1 VAAGGGVGEIPARL
15 VKLVVERISRSR
27 PKETARMSDS
37 PAAAS
42 PYEVLGVTPS
52 VTDEELRRA
61 YRRMLRQSH
70 PDVGGSAASFHA
82 VQVAWERIGSPESR
96 AAYDGARYPETA
108 YSGSTGTTASSSRPA
123 TGRSSAAGMKA
134 RMHGHPGGHSRQRY
148 LALLR
153 EWAGRGT
160 VIDDPYA
167 PDLIRSAPR
176 EIRHRLAKALA
187 EESTA
192 QLISGLGIGYTAW
205 HDINTRDDAPKIDHV
220 VLGPAGLFAIL
231 SEDWGSPVQLRR
243 GELVGDAIEPD
254 EEPLDEF
261 AAAARI
267 LAKSLRVRFTALI
280 VVAPDEAVA
289 EPLTLPGRGRRPMV
303 VVVPRSR
310 LVGVLRGG
318 IAGMESGSFE
328 KVFELR
334 STLQN
339 GIRFVED

>member
-1 VAAGGGVGEIPARL
+1 
-15 VKLVVERISRSR
+15 
-27 PKETARMSDS
+27 MSDS

-42 PYEVLGVTPS
+42 PYEVLGVSPS

-61 YRRMLRQSH
+61 YRRKLRQSH
-70 PDVGGSAASFHA
+70 PDVGGSPASFHA

-96 AAYDGARYPETA
+96 AAYDGARYPETS
-108 YSGSTGTTASSSRPA
+108 YSGAPTPASTSTRPSSS
-123 TGRSSAAGMKA
+123 GMKA

-205 HDINTRDDAPKIDHV
+205 HDIATRDDVEKVDHV

-231 SEDWGSPVQLRR
+231 SEDWGSPVQLKR
-243 GELVGDAIEPD
+243 GELAGEALEPG
-254 EEPLDEF
+254 EEPLAEF

-280 VVAPDEAVA
+280 VVAPDEAVP
-289 EPLTLPGRGRRPMV
+289 EPLSLPSRGRRPMV
-303 VVVPRSR
+303 VVIPRSR
-310 LVGVLRGG
+310 LVGVLRDG
-318 IAGMESGSFE
+318 IPGMERGSFE

>member
-1 VAAGGGVGEIPARL
+1 
-15 VKLVVERISRSR
+15 
-27 PKETARMSDS
+27 MSDS

-42 PYEVLGVTPS
+42 PYEVLGVSPS

-61 YRRMLRQSH
+61 YRRKLRQSH

-96 AAYDGARYPETA
+96 AAYDGARYPETS
-108 YSGSTGTTASSSRPA
+108 YSGAPTPSSTSARPSSS
-123 TGRSSAAGMKA
+123 GMKA

-205 HDINTRDDAPKIDHV
+205 HDIATRDDVEKVDHV

-231 SEDWGSPVQLRR
+231 SEDWGSPVQLKR
-243 GELVGDAIEPD
+243 GELTGEALEPG
-254 EEPLDEF
+254 EEPLAEF

-280 VVAPDEAVA
+280 VVAPDEAVP
-289 EPLTLPGRGRRPMV
+289 EPLSLPSRGRRPMV
-303 VVVPRSR
+303 VVIPRSR
-310 LVGVLRGG
+310 LVGVLRDG
-318 IAGMESGSFE
+318 IPGMERGSFE

-334 STLQN
+334 SALQN

>member
-1 VAAGGGVGEIPARL
+1 
-15 VKLVVERISRSR
+15 
-27 PKETARMSDS
+27 MSDS

-42 PYEVLGVTPS
+42 PYEVLGVSPS
-52 VTDEELRRA
+52 VTDAELRRA
-61 YRRMLRQSH
+61 YRRKLRQSH
-70 PDVGGSAASFHA
+70 PDVGGSPASFHA

-96 AAYDGARYPETA
+96 AAYDGARYPETS
-108 YSGSTGTTASSSRPA
+108 YSGAPAPASTSARSSS
-123 TGRSSAAGMKA
+123 SGMKA

-192 QLISGLGIGYTAW
+192 QLISALGIGYTAW
-205 HDINTRDDAPKIDHV
+205 HDIATRDDVEKFHHV
-220 VLGPAGLFAIL
+220 VLGPAGLFAIP
-231 SEDWGSPVQLRR
+231 SEDWGSPVQLKR
-243 GELVGDAIEPD
+243 GELAGEALERG
-254 EEPLDEF
+254 EEPLAEF

-280 VVAPDEAVA
+280 VVAPDEAVP
-289 EPLTLPGRGRRPMV
+289 EPLSLPSRGRRPLV
-303 VVVPRSR
+303 LVIPRSR
-310 LVGVLRGG
+310 LVGVLRDG
-318 IAGMESGSFE
+318 IPGMERGSFE

>member
-1 VAAGGGVGEIPARL
+1 
-15 VKLVVERISRSR
+15 
-27 PKETARMSDS
+27 MSDS

-42 PYEVLGVTPS
+42 PYEVLGVSPS
-52 VTDEELRRA
+52 ATDDELRRA
-61 YRRMLRQSH
+61 YRKKLRQSH

-82 VQVAWERIGSPESR
+82 VQLAWERLGSPESR
-96 AAYDGARYPETA
+96 AAYDGARYPDA
-108 YSGSTGTTASSSRPA
+108 SYSAGPGSASRPSTGRPTGAASSS
-123 TGRSSAAGMKA
+123 SMKA
-134 RMHGHPGGHSRQRY
+134 RMHGHPGGHSRQQY

-153 EWAGRGT
+153 EWVGRGT
-160 VIDDPYA
+160 SVNDPYA

-176 EIRHRLAKALA
+176 EIRHRLAKALS
-187 EESTA
+187 EEATA
-192 QLISGLGIGYTAW
+192 QLISALGIGYTAW
-205 HDINTRDDAPKIDHV
+205 HDVATREDAEKIDHV

-243 GELVGDAIEPD
+243 NELVGEAIDPG

-261 AAAARI
+261 AGAAKI
-267 LAKSLRVRFTALI
+267 LARSLRVKFTALV
-280 VVAPDEAVA
+280 VVAPDEAVS
-289 EPLTLPGRGRRPMV
+289 EPLSLPSRGRRPMV

-310 LVGVLRGG
+310 LVSLLRDG
-318 IAGMESGSFE
+318 IAGMDQGSFE

>member
-1 VAAGGGVGEIPARL
+1 
-15 VKLVVERISRSR
+15 
-27 PKETARMSDS
+27 MSDS

-108 YSGSTGTTASSSRPA
+108 YSPGTGTTGTGSGRPA
-123 TGRSSAAGMKA
+123 TGRTSSAGMKA

-148 LALLR
+148 LTLLR

-289 EPLTLPGRGRRPMV
+289 EPLTLPSRGRRPMV

>member
-1 VAAGGGVGEIPARL
+1 
-15 VKLVVERISRSR
+15 
-27 PKETARMSDS
+27 MSDS

-42 PYEVLGVTPS
+42 PYEVLGVGPS
-52 VTDEELRRA
+52 VTDAELRRA
-61 YRRMLRQSH
+61 YRRKLRQSH
-70 PDVGGSAASFHA
+70 PDVGGSPASFHA
-82 VQVAWERIGSPESR
+82 VQVAWERIGTPESR
-96 AAYDGARYPETA
+96 AAYDAARYPETS
-108 YSGSTGTTASSSRPA
+108 YSATAASASSSASARP
-123 TGRSSAAGMKA
+123 SASGMKA

-205 HDINTRDDAPKIDHV
+205 HDIATRDDVDKIDHV

-231 SEDWGSPVQLRR
+231 SEDWGSPVQLKR
-243 GELVGDAIEPD
+243 GEIVGESVEPGDAPV
-254 EEPLDEF
+254 DEF
-261 AAAARI
+261 ATAARI

-280 VVAPDEAVA
+280 VVAPDEAVP
-289 EPLTLPGRGRRPMV
+289 EPLSLPSRGRRPIL

-310 LVGVLRGG
+310 LVGVLRDG
-318 IAGMESGSFE
+318 IAGMDRGSFE

>member
-1 VAAGGGVGEIPARL
+1 
-15 VKLVVERISRSR
+15 
-27 PKETARMSDS
+27 MSES

-42 PYEVLGVTPS
+42 PYEVLGVSPS
-52 VTDEELRRA
+52 ATDEELRRA
-61 YRRMLRQSH
+61 YRRKLRQSH
-70 PDVGGSAASFHA
+70 PDVGGSPASFHA

-108 YSGSTGTTASSSRPA
+108 YSGNSGSTGTSGSGRPA
-123 TGRSSAAGMKA
+123 TERPSSAGVRA

-192 QLISGLGIGYTAW
+192 QLISGLGIGFTAW
-205 HDINTRDDAPKIDHV
+205 HDVATRDDVDKIDHV

-243 GELVGDAIEPD
+243 GELAGDALEPG
-254 EEPLDEF
+254 EEPLEEF
-261 AAAARI
+261 AAAARM
-267 LAKSLRVRFTALI
+267 LRKSLRVRFTALV
-280 VVAPDEAVA
+280 VVAPDEAVP

-310 LVGVLRGG
+310 LVGVLRDG
-318 IAGMESGSFE
+318 IAGMDRGSFE

>member
-1 VAAGGGVGEIPARL
+1 
-15 VKLVVERISRSR
+15 
-27 PKETARMSDS
+27 MSDS

-42 PYEVLGVTPS
+42 PYEVLGVSPS
-52 VTDEELRRA
+52 ATDEELRRA
-61 YRRMLRQSH
+61 YRRKLRQSH

-82 VQVAWERIGSPESR
+82 VQLAWERIGSPESR
-96 AAYDGARYPETA
+96 AAYDGARYPETSYA
-108 YSGSTGTTASSSRPA
+108 GTAGGSTAGGSTAGARPSSS
-123 TGRSSAAGMKA
+123 GMKA

-160 VIDDPYA
+160 TIDDPYA

-205 HDINTRDDAPKIDHV
+205 HDVATREDAEKIDHV

-231 SEDWGSPVQLRR
+231 SEDWGSPVQLKRN
-243 GELVGDAIEPD
+243 EIVGDALEPG

-261 AAAARI
+261 ATAARI

-280 VVAPDEAVA
+280 VVAPDEAVP
-289 EPLTLPGRGRRPMV
+289 EPMSLPSRGRRPMV
-303 VVVPRSR
+303 VVIPRSR
-310 LVGVLRGG
+310 LVGVLRDG
-318 IAGMESGSFE
+318 IAGMERGSFE

>member
-1 VAAGGGVGEIPARL
+1 
-15 VKLVVERISRSR
+15 
-27 PKETARMSDS
+27 MSDS

-42 PYEVLGVTPS
+42 PYEVLGVGPS

-61 YRRMLRQSH
+61 YRRKLRQSH
-70 PDVGGSAASFHA
+70 PDVGGSPASFHA
-82 VQVAWERIGSPESR
+82 VQVAWERIGTPESR
-96 AAYDGARYPETA
+96 AAYDGARYPETS
-108 YSGSTGTTASSSRPA
+108 YSATASSAS
-123 TGRSSAAGMKA
+123 SSASARPSSAGMKA

-205 HDINTRDDAPKIDHV
+205 HDIATRDDVDKIDHV

-231 SEDWGSPVQLRR
+231 SEDWGSPVQLKR
-243 GELVGDAIEPD
+243 GDIVGESVEPGDAPVD
-254 EEPLDEF
+254 DF
-261 AAAARI
+261 ATAARI

-280 VVAPDEAVA
+280 VVAPDEAVPD
-289 EPLTLPGRGRRPMV
+289 PLSLPSRGRRPMLV
-303 VVVPRSR
+303 VIPRSR
-310 LVGVLRGG
+310 LVGVLRDG
-318 IAGMESGSFE
+318 IAGMDRGSFE

>member
-1 VAAGGGVGEIPARL
+1 
-15 VKLVVERISRSR
+15 
-27 PKETARMSDS
+27 MSES

-42 PYEVLGVTPS
+42 PYEVLGVSPS

-61 YRRMLRQSH
+61 YRLKLRQSH

-108 YSGSTGTTASSSRPA
+108 YSGTTNASRP
-123 TGRSSAAGMKA
+123 TSRPTSNGMKA

-167 PDLIRSAPR
+167 PDLVRSAPR

-205 HDINTRDDAPKIDHV
+205 HDIATRDDVEKVDHV

-231 SEDWGSPVQLRR
+231 SEDWGSPVQLKR
-243 GELVGDAIEPD
+243 GELVGEGLAPG

-261 AAAARI
+261 ASAARI
-267 LAKSLRVRFTALI
+267 LAKSLRVRFTAL
-280 VVAPDEAVA
+280 VVVVPDQAVA
-289 EPLTLPGRGRRPMV
+289 EPLSMPSRGRRPMV
-303 VVVPRSR
+303 VVIPRSR
-310 LVGVLRGG
+310 MVGVLRDG
-318 IAGMESGSFE
+318 IAGMERGSFE

>member
-1 VAAGGGVGEIPARL
+1 
-15 VKLVVERISRSR
+15 
-27 PKETARMSDS
+27 MSES

-42 PYEVLGVTPS
+42 PYEVLGVSPS

-61 YRRMLRQSH
+61 YRRKLRQSH
-70 PDVGGSAASFHA
+70 PDVGGSPASFHA

-96 AAYDGARYPETA
+96 AAYDGARYPETHFSGN
-108 YSGSTGTTASSSRPA
+108 SGSSG
-123 TGRSSAAGMKA
+123 TGRAASARTSSAGMKA

-187 EESTA
+187 EENTA
-192 QLISGLGIGYTAW
+192 QLISGLGIGFTAW
-205 HDINTRDDAPKIDHV
+205 HDIATRDDGEKIDHV

-243 GELVGDAIEPD
+243 GELVGDAIEPG
-254 EEPLDEF
+254 EGPLDEF
-261 AAAARI
+261 GTAARV
-267 LAKSLRVRFTALI
+267 LAKSLRVKFTALV
-280 VVAPDEAVA
+280 VVAPDEAVT
-289 EPLTLPGRGRRPMV
+289 EPLTLPSRGRRPMV
-303 VVVPRSR
+303 VIVPRSR
-310 LVGVLRGG
+310 LVGVLRDG
-318 IAGMESGSFE
+318 IAGMERGSFE

>member
-1 VAAGGGVGEIPARL
+1 
-15 VKLVVERISRSR
+15 
-27 PKETARMSDS
+27 MSES

-52 VTDEELRRA
+52 ATDEELRRA
-61 YRRMLRQSH
+61 YRRKLRQSH

-82 VQVAWERIGSPESR
+82 VQLAWERIGSPASR
-96 AAYDGARYPETA
+96 AAYDGARYPGATDDGGAGGPGRTA
-108 YSGSTGTTASSSRPA
+108 GPATARSASS
-123 TGRSSAAGMKA
+123 GVKA
-134 RMHGHPGGHSRQRY
+134 RMYGHPGGHSRQRY

-160 VIDDPYA
+160 TIEDPYA
-167 PDLIRSAPR
+167 SDLIRSAPR

-192 QLISGLGIGYTAW
+192 QLIAGLGIGYTAW
-205 HDINTRDDAPKIDHV
+205 HDVATREDVEKIDHV

-231 SEDWGSPVQLRR
+231 SEDWGAPVQLRR
-243 GELVGDAIEPD
+243 GELVGDGLEPG
-254 EEPLDEF
+254 EEPLGEF

-280 VVAPDEAVA
+280 VVAPDEAVT
-289 EPLTLPGRGRRPMV
+289 EPFSLPSRGRRAMV
-303 VVVPRSR
+303 VVIPRSR
-310 LVGVLRGG
+310 LVGVLRDG
-318 IAGMESGSFE
+318 IAGMERGSFE

>member
-1 VAAGGGVGEIPARL
+1 
-15 VKLVVERISRSR
+15 
-27 PKETARMSDS
+27 MSES

-42 PYEVLGVTPS
+42 PYEVLGVSPS

-61 YRRMLRQSH
+61 YRLKLRQSH

-108 YSGSTGTTASSSRPA
+108 YSGTTSASRP
-123 TGRSSAAGMKA
+123 TSRPTSNGMKA

-160 VIDDPYA
+160 VIADPYA
-167 PDLIRSAPR
+167 PDLVRSAPR

-205 HDINTRDDAPKIDHV
+205 HDIATRDDVEKVDHV

-231 SEDWGSPVQLRR
+231 SEDWGSPVQLKR
-243 GELVGDAIEPD
+243 GELVGEGLAPG

-261 AAAARI
+261 ASAARI

-280 VVAPDEAVA
+280 VVVPDQAVA
-289 EPLTLPGRGRRPMV
+289 EPLSMPSRGRRPMV
-303 VVVPRSR
+303 VVIPRSR
-310 LVGVLRGG
+310 LVGVLRDG
-318 IAGMESGSFE
+318 IAGMERGSFE

>member
-1 VAAGGGVGEIPARL
+1 
-15 VKLVVERISRSR
+15 
-27 PKETARMSDS
+27 MSES

-42 PYEVLGVTPS
+42 PYEVLGVSPS
-52 VTDEELRRA
+52 ATDEELRRA
-61 YRRMLRQSH
+61 YRKKLRQSH
-70 PDVGGSAASFHA
+70 PDVGGSATSFHA

-96 AAYDGARYPETA
+96 AAYDGARYPDA
-108 YSGSTGTTASSSRPA
+108 SYSGAAPRTSSARSSSP
-123 TGRSSAAGMKA
+123 GVKA

-160 VIDDPYA
+160 TIADPYA
-167 PDLIRSAPR
+167 PDLIRSAPQ

-192 QLISGLGIGYTAW
+192 HLISGLGIGYTAW
-205 HDINTRDDAPKIDHV
+205 HDVATRDDADKIDHV

-231 SEDWGSPVQLRR
+231 SEDWGSPVALKR
-243 GELVGDAIEPD
+243 GELVGESLEPG

-261 AAAARI
+261 AVAARI

-289 EPLTLPGRGRRPMV
+289 EPLSLPGRGRRPLIV
-303 VVVPRSR
+303 VIPKSR
-310 LVGVLRGG
+310 LVGVLRDG
-318 IAGMESGSFE
+318 IAGMERGSFE

>member
-1 VAAGGGVGEIPARL
+1 
-15 VKLVVERISRSR
+15 
-27 PKETARMSDS
+27 MSDS

-42 PYEVLGVTPS
+42 PYEVLGVSPS

-61 YRRMLRQSH
+61 YRPKPRQSH
-70 PDVGGSAASFHA
+70 PDVGGSPASFHA

-96 AAYDGARYPETA
+96 AAYDGARYPETS
-108 YSGSTGTTASSSRPA
+108 YSGAPAPASTSARSSS
-123 TGRSSAAGMKA
+123 SGMKA

-192 QLISGLGIGYTAW
+192 QLISALGIGYTAW
-205 HDINTRDDAPKIDHV
+205 HDIATRDDVEKVDHV

-231 SEDWGSPVQLRR
+231 SEDWGSPVQLKR
-243 GELVGDAIEPD
+243 GELAGEALEPG
-254 EEPLDEF
+254 EEPLAEF
-261 AAAARI
+261 AGAARI

-280 VVAPDEAVA
+280 VVAPDEAVP
-289 EPLTLPGRGRRPMV
+289 EPLSLPGRGRRPLV
-303 VVVPRSR
+303 VVIPRSR
-310 LVGVLRGG
+310 LVGVLRDG
-318 IAGMESGSFE
+318 IPGMERGSFE

>member
-1 VAAGGGVGEIPARL
+1 
-15 VKLVVERISRSR
+15 
-27 PKETARMSDS
+27 MSES

-42 PYEVLGVTPS
+42 PYEVLGVSPS
-52 VTDEELRRA
+52 ATDEELRRA
-61 YRRMLRQSH
+61 YRRKLRQSH
-70 PDVGGSAASFHA
+70 PDVGGSASSFHA
-82 VQVAWERIGSPESR
+82 VQVAWERIGSPQSR
-96 AAYDGARYPETA
+96 AAYDGARYPEASFSGGAARPTA
-108 YSGSTGTTASSSRPA
+108 APRSSSS
-123 TGRSSAAGMKA
+123 GVKA

-205 HDINTRDDAPKIDHV
+205 HDVATRDDVEKIDHV
-220 VLGPAGLFAIL
+220 VLGPAGLFALL
-231 SEDWGSPVQLRR
+231 SEDWGSPVALKR
-243 GELVGDAIEPD
+243 GELVGDSIDAG

-267 LAKSLRVRFTALI
+267 LAKSLRVRFTALL
-280 VVAPDEAVA
+280 VVAPDEAVT
-289 EPLTLPGRGRRPMV
+289 EPLSLPGRGRRPMV
-303 VVVPRSR
+303 VVIPRSR
-310 LVGVLRGG
+310 LVGVLRDG
-318 IAGMESGSFE
+318 IAGMDRGSFE

>member
-1 VAAGGGVGEIPARL
+1 
-15 VKLVVERISRSR
+15 
-27 PKETARMSDS
+27 MSDS

-42 PYEVLGVTPS
+42 PYEVLGVSPS
-52 VTDEELRRA
+52 VTDDELRRA
-61 YRRMLRQSH
+61 YRRKLRQSH

-96 AAYDGARYPETA
+96 AAYDGGRYPGTS
-108 YSGSTGTTASSSRPA
+108 YSAGSTGAGSAGGGTGRPGNERNSSS
-123 TGRSSAAGMKA
+123 GMKA

-167 PDLIRSAPR
+167 PSLVRSAPR

-187 EESTA
+187 EETTA
-192 QLISGLGIGYTAW
+192 QSISGLGIGYTAW
-205 HDINTRDDAPKIDHV
+205 HDIATRDDLDKIDHV

-231 SEDWGSPVQLRR
+231 SEDWGGAVQLRR
-243 GELVGDAIEPD
+243 SELVGDTLEPG
-254 EEPLDEF
+254 EEPLDGF
-261 AAAARI
+261 SVAARI
-267 LAKSLRVRFTALI
+267 LAKSVRVRFTALI
-280 VVAPDEAVA
+280 VVVPDDAVA
-289 EPLTLPGRGRRPMV
+289 EPLSLPSRGRRPMV
-303 VVVPRSR
+303 IVIPRSR
-310 LVGVLRGG
+310 LVGVLRDG
-318 IAGMESGSFE
+318 IAGMERGSFE

>member
-1 VAAGGGVGEIPARL
+1 
-15 VKLVVERISRSR
+15 
-27 PKETARMSDS
+27 MSES

-42 PYEVLGVTPS
+42 PYEVLGVSPS

-61 YRRMLRQSH
+61 YRLKLRQSH

-82 VQVAWERIGSPESR
+82 VQIAWERIGSPESR
-96 AAYDGARYPETA
+96 AAYDGARYPETE
-108 YSGSTGTTASSSRPA
+108 YSGASTASRPTSRP
-123 TGRSSAAGMKA
+123 TSAGMKA

-148 LALLR
+148 LAMLR

-160 VIDDPYA
+160 VIADPYA
-167 PDLIRSAPR
+167 PDLVRSAPR

-205 HDINTRDDAPKIDHV
+205 HDIATREDVEKIDHV

-231 SEDWGSPVQLRR
+231 SDDWGSPVQLKR
-243 GELVGDAIEPD
+243 GELVGDGLAPG

-261 AAAARI
+261 ASAARI
-267 LAKSLRVRFTALI
+267 LAKSLRVRFTAL
-280 VVAPDEAVA
+280 VVVVPDQLVA
-289 EPLTLPGRGRRPMV
+289 EPVSLPSRGRRPMV
-303 VVVPRSR
+303 VVIPRSR
-310 LVGVLRGG
+310 LVGVLRDG
-318 IAGMESGSFE
+318 IAGMERGSFE

>member
-1 VAAGGGVGEIPARL
+1 
-15 VKLVVERISRSR
+15 
-27 PKETARMSDS
+27 MSDS

-42 PYEVLGVTPS
+42 PYEVLGVSPS

-61 YRRMLRQSH
+61 YRRKLRQSH

-96 AAYDGARYPETA
+96 AAYDGARYPETS
-108 YSGSTGTTASSSRPA
+108 YSGAPTPASTSARPSSS
-123 TGRSSAAGMKA
+123 GMKA

-205 HDINTRDDAPKIDHV
+205 HDIATRDDVEKVDHV

-231 SEDWGSPVQLRR
+231 SEDWGSPVQLKR
-243 GELVGDAIEPD
+243 GELAGEALESG
-254 EEPLDEF
+254 EEPLAEF

-280 VVAPDEAVA
+280 VVAPDEAVP
-289 EPLTLPGRGRRPMV
+289 ETLSLPSRGRRPMV
-303 VVVPRSR
+303 VVIPRSR
-310 LVGVLRGG
+310 LVGVLRDG
-318 IAGMESGSFE
+318 IPGMERGSFE

>member
-1 VAAGGGVGEIPARL
+1 
-15 VKLVVERISRSR
+15 
-27 PKETARMSDS
+27 MSDS

-42 PYEVLGVTPS
+42 PYEVLGVSPS

-61 YRRMLRQSH
+61 YRRKLRQSH
-70 PDVGGSAASFHA
+70 PDVGGSPASFHA

-108 YSGSTGTTASSSRPA
+108 YSGSTAGSTAGPTTARPSSS
-123 TGRSSAAGMKA
+123 GLKA

-167 PDLIRSAPR
+167 PHLIRSAPR

-187 EESTA
+187 EETTA

-205 HDINTRDDAPKIDHV
+205 HDIATRDDVEKIDHV

-231 SEDWGSPVQLRR
+231 SEDWGAPVQLRR
-243 GELVGDAIEPD
+243 GELVGDALEPG

-280 VVAPDEAVA
+280 VVAPDDAVA
-289 EPLTLPGRGRRPMV
+289 EPLSLPGRGRRPMV
-303 VVVPRSR
+303 VIVPRSR
-310 LVGVLRGG
+310 LVSILRDG
-318 IAGMESGSFE
+318 IAGMERGSFE

>member
-1 VAAGGGVGEIPARL
+1 
-15 VKLVVERISRSR
+15 
-27 PKETARMSDS
+27 MSES

-42 PYEVLGVTPS
+42 PYEVLGVSPS

-61 YRRMLRQSH
+61 YRRKLRQSH
-70 PDVGGSAASFHA
+70 PDVGGSPASFHA
-82 VQVAWERIGSPESR
+82 VQVAWERIGSPQSR
-96 AAYDGARYPETA
+96 AAYDGARYPDTDF
-108 YSGSTGTTASSSRPA
+108 SGSSGTAG
-123 TGRSSAAGMKA
+123 TGRPTSARTSSAGVKA

-187 EESTA
+187 EENTA
-192 QLISGLGIGYTAW
+192 QSISGLGIGFTAW
-205 HDINTRDDAPKIDHV
+205 HDIATRDDVEKIDHV
-220 VLGPAGLFAIL
+220 VLGPAGLFAVL

-243 GELVGDAIEPD
+243 GELVGDALEPG

-261 AAAARI
+261 ASAAKV
-267 LAKSLRVRFTALI
+267 LAKSLRVKFTALV
-280 VVAPDEAVA
+280 VVAPDEAVT
-289 EPLTLPGRGRRPMV
+289 EPLTLPSRGRRPIV
-303 VVVPRSR
+303 VIVPRSR
-310 LVGVLRGG
+310 LVGVLREG
-318 IAGMESGSFE
+318 IAGMERGSFE

>member
-1 VAAGGGVGEIPARL
+1 
-15 VKLVVERISRSR
+15 
-27 PKETARMSDS
+27 MSES

-42 PYEVLGVTPS
+42 PYEVLGVSPS

-61 YRRMLRQSH
+61 YRLKLRQSH

-108 YSGSTGTTASSSRPA
+108 YSGTSSTSRP
-123 TGRSSAAGMKA
+123 TGRPTSNGMKA

-160 VIDDPYA
+160 VIADPYA
-167 PDLIRSAPR
+167 PDLVRSAPR

-187 EESTA
+187 EENTA

-205 HDINTRDDAPKIDHV
+205 HDIATRDDVEKVDHV

-231 SEDWGSPVQLRR
+231 SEDWGSPVQLKR
-243 GELVGDAIEPD
+243 GELVGEGLAPG

-261 AAAARI
+261 ASAARI

-280 VVAPDEAVA
+280 VVVPDQAVA
-289 EPLTLPGRGRRPMV
+289 EPLSMPSRGRRPMV
-303 VVVPRSR
+303 VVIPRSR
-310 LVGVLRGG
+310 LVGVLRDG
-318 IAGMESGSFE
+318 IAGMERGSFE

>member
-1 VAAGGGVGEIPARL
+1 
-15 VKLVVERISRSR
+15 
-27 PKETARMSDS
+27 MSES

-42 PYEVLGVTPS
+42 PYEVLGVSPS

-61 YRRMLRQSH
+61 YRLKLRQSH

-82 VQVAWERIGSPESR
+82 VQIAWERIGSPESR

-108 YSGSTGTTASSSRPA
+108 YSGAGTASRPTSRPTSTG
-123 TGRSSAAGMKA
+123 MKS

-148 LALLR
+148 LAMLR

-160 VIDDPYA
+160 VIADPYA
-167 PDLIRSAPR
+167 PDLVRSAPR

-205 HDINTRDDAPKIDHV
+205 HDIATREDVEKIDHV

-231 SEDWGSPVQLRR
+231 SEDWGSPVQLKR
-243 GELVGDAIEPD
+243 GELVGDGLAPG

-261 AAAARI
+261 ASAARI
-267 LAKSLRVRFTALI
+267 LAKSLRVRFTAL
-280 VVAPDEAVA
+280 VVVVPDQLVA
-289 EPLTLPGRGRRPMV
+289 EPVSLPSRGRRPMV
-303 VVVPRSR
+303 VVIPRSR
-310 LVGVLRGG
+310 LVGVLRDG
-318 IAGMESGSFE
+318 IAGMERGSFE

>member
-1 VAAGGGVGEIPARL
+1 
-15 VKLVVERISRSR
+15 
-27 PKETARMSDS
+27 MSES

-52 VTDEELRRA
+52 ATDEELRRA
-61 YRRMLRQSH
+61 YRRKLRQSH

-82 VQVAWERIGSPESR
+82 VQLAWERIGSPASR
-96 AAYDGARYPETA
+96 AAYDGARYPGATDAGGSGRAAGPATA
-108 YSGSTGTTASSSRPA
+108 RSASS
-123 TGRSSAAGMKA
+123 GVKA
-134 RMHGHPGGHSRQRY
+134 RMYGHPGGHSRQRY
-148 LALLR
+148 LSLLR

-160 VIDDPYA
+160 TIDDPYA
-167 PDLIRSAPR
+167 SDLIRSAPR

-192 QLISGLGIGYTAW
+192 QLIAGLGIGYTAW
-205 HDINTRDDAPKIDHV
+205 HDVATRDDVEKIDHV

-231 SEDWGSPVQLRR
+231 SEDWGAPVQLRR
-243 GELVGDAIEPD
+243 GELVGDALEPG
-254 EEPLDEF
+254 EEPLADF

-280 VVAPDEAVA
+280 VVAPDEAVT
-289 EPLTLPGRGRRPMV
+289 EPFSLPSRGRRAMIV
-303 VVVPRSR
+303 VIPRSR
-310 LVGVLRGG
+310 LVGVLRDG
-318 IAGMESGSFE
+318 IAGMDRGSFE

>member
-1 VAAGGGVGEIPARL
+1 
-15 VKLVVERISRSR
+15 
-27 PKETARMSDS
+27 MSES

-42 PYEVLGVTPS
+42 PYEVLGVSPS

-108 YSGSTGTTASSSRPA
+108 FSGGQATSAGSGGRPESGRPSSS
-123 TGRSSAAGMKA
+123 GMKA

-167 PDLIRSAPR
+167 PRLVRSAPR

-187 EESTA
+187 EENTA

-205 HDINTRDDAPKIDHV
+205 HDIATRPDVEKIDHV

-231 SEDWGSPVQLRR
+231 SEDWGAPVQLRR
-243 GELVGDAIEPD
+243 GELTGDAIEPG

-261 AAAARI
+261 AAAARV
-267 LAKSLRVRFTALI
+267 LTKSLRVRFTALI
-280 VVAPDEAVA
+280 VVAPDEAVT
-289 EPLTLPGRGRRPMV
+289 EPLSLPSRGRRPMV

-310 LVGVLRGG
+310 LVSILRDG
-318 IAGMESGSFE
+318 IAGMERGSFE

>member
-1 VAAGGGVGEIPARL
+1 
-15 VKLVVERISRSR
+15 
-27 PKETARMSDS
+27 MSDS

-42 PYEVLGVTPS
+42 PYEVLGVSPS
-52 VTDEELRRA
+52 ATEEELRRA
-61 YRRMLRQSH
+61 YRRKLRQSH

-82 VQVAWERIGSPESR
+82 VQLAWERIGSPASR
-96 AAYDGARYPETA
+96 AAYDGARYPETSYA
-108 YSGSTGTTASSSRPA
+108 GAPSGSASARPSSS
-123 TGRSSAAGMKA
+123 GVKA

-153 EWAGRGT
+153 EWAGRGAT
-160 VIDDPYA
+160 IEDPYA

-205 HDINTRDDAPKIDHV
+205 HDIATRDDTEKIDHV

-231 SEDWGSPVQLRR
+231 SEDWGSPVQLKRNEIV
-243 GELVGDAIEPD
+243 GEALEPG

-261 AAAARI
+261 ATAARI

-280 VVAPDEAVA
+280 VVAPDQAVP
-289 EPLTLPGRGRRPMV
+289 EPMSLPSRGRRPMV
-303 VVVPRSR
+303 VVIPRSR
-310 LVGVLRGG
+310 LVGVLRDG
-318 IAGMESGSFE
+318 IAGMERGSFE

-334 STLQN
+334 SVLQN

>member
-1 VAAGGGVGEIPARL
+1 
-15 VKLVVERISRSR
+15 
-27 PKETARMSDS
+27 MSDS

-42 PYEVLGVTPS
+42 PYEVLGVSPS

-61 YRRMLRQSH
+61 YRRKLRQSH
-70 PDVGGSAASFHA
+70 PDVGGSPASFHA

-96 AAYDGARYPETA
+96 AAYDGARYPETS
-108 YSGSTGTTASSSRPA
+108 YSGVPTPARPSSS
-123 TGRSSAAGMKA
+123 GMKA

-187 EESTA
+187 EETTA

-205 HDINTRDDAPKIDHV
+205 HDIATRDDVEKVDHV

-231 SEDWGSPVQLRR
+231 SEDWGAPVQLKR
-243 GELVGDAIEPD
+243 GELAGEALEPG

-280 VVAPDEAVA
+280 VVAPDVAVP
-289 EPLTLPGRGRRPMV
+289 EPLSLPSRGRRPLV
-303 VVVPRSR
+303 VVIPRSR
-310 LVGVLRGG
+310 LVSVLRDG
-318 IAGMESGSFE
+318 IPGMERGSFE

>member
-1 VAAGGGVGEIPARL
+1 
-15 VKLVVERISRSR
+15 
-27 PKETARMSDS
+27 MSDS

-42 PYEVLGVTPS
+42 PYEVLGVSPS

-96 AAYDGARYPETA
+96 AAYDGGRYPEA
-108 YSGSTGTTASSSRPA
+108 SYSGSSGGTAGG
-123 TGRSSAAGMKA
+123 TGRSAAERPTSSGMRA

-167 PDLIRSAPR
+167 PHLVRSAPR

-192 QLISGLGIGYTAW
+192 QLISGLGIGFTAW
-205 HDINTRDDAPKIDHV
+205 HDIATRDDVAKIDHV

-243 GELVGDAIEPD
+243 GELVGEALEPG

-261 AAAARI
+261 GTAARI
-267 LAKSLRVRFTALI
+267 LAKSLRVKFTALV
-280 VVAPDEAVA
+280 VVAPDEAVS
-289 EPLTLPGRGRRPMV
+289 EPLTLPSRGRRPMV
-303 VVVPRSR
+303 VVVPRAR
-310 LVGVLRGG
+310 LVGVLRDG
-318 IAGMESGSFE
+318 ISGMERGSFE